1 MAESDW
7 IVVGS
12 EQIPLHRRHKRF
24 VGGKMGFCVFWYSW
38 NYPGLEGGRWCL
50 SWSVRGCQWRRIML

>member
-1 MAESDW
+1 MAENDW

-24 VGGKMGFCVFWYSW
+24 VGGKMGFVFLVFLEL
-38 NYPGLEGGRWCL
+38 PGLVGRWCF
-50 SWSVRGCQWRRIML
+50 SWSGVVSGGE